1 MSGQLPPHAYAKL
14 IKLAGMLGSSFDGE
28 RANAARMATDIL
40 REHGTTWAEVLDPP
54 PCQPCPACA
63 ARDARQE
70 RSETYRDARSW
81 TRPSWSTGWR
91 ERAWYCQE
99 NADLLSPW
107 ERGFIAS
114 ILQRWRL
121 TPRQEDVLDRIVD
134 KLEEAGR

>member
-28 RANAARMATDIL
+28 IANAGRMATDIL
-40 REHGTTWAEVLDPP
+40 REHGTTWAEVLTPS
-54 PCQPCPACA
+54 CQPCPACA
-63 ARDARQE
+63 ARTAQQQ

-81 TRPSWSTGWR
+81 TRPSYSSSWR
-91 ERAWYCQE
+91 ELAWYCQE
-99 NADLLSPW
+99 NADLLTPW
-107 ERGFIAS
+107 EKRFIAS

-121 TPRQEDVLDRIVD
+121 SERQEEVLDRIVA